1 LTDDDADGVDDASYQ
16 QVDIDYGT
24 IIIACLLAAE

>member
-1 LTDDDADGVDDASYQ
+1 VDDASYQ